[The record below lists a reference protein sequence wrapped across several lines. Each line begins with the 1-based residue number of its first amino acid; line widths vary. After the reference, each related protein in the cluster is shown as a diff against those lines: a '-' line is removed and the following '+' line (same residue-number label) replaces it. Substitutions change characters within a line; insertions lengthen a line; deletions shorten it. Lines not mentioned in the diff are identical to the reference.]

1 MLSWNMPR
9 PDEELKRKII
19 MMMTFR
25 MVIIITLLGSAILI
39 QLVSR
44 TILPINPLYFLI
56 FLTSFFTL
64 CSALAF
70 RRLKNLKLLAY
81 LQLTGDVIVITLLL
95 YFTGGVRS
103 PFSFLYILLIIAAS
117 ILLYRRGSVYI
128 ASISTILYG
137 NLVIL
142 SFYGIIPYYDLQPS
156 EIVEISMSLLYYYI
170 FIHVF
175 GFYTTAFLSSYLSER
190 LRRTST
196 ELQEMDEDLSD
207 LRLLHQKIIDCM
219 SAGLIISDLD
229 GEINFVNEPGLQI
242 LERPL
247 HQLLGSNIQKLF
259 VEDLNLQHFKPLLQT
274 NQRVRLEKS
283 FLKEKELVLIG
294 LNLSFLHTQK
304 GVPYGIIL
312 IFQDITDIQKKE
324 QQFRINER
332 MAAIGTMA
340 AGIAHE
346 IRNPLAAIH
355 GSIQMLE
362 SELELSDDQKKLM
375 EIVLTESLRLD
386 HTIQNFL
393 NYAKPKELK
402 KRVEDLKSVIEDTL
416 SFIQKSPDFKKS
428 HAIQFLK
435 NGENFLHE
443 FDGNML
449 KQVIWNLAMN
459 ALKAMPDGGTLKV
472 TLEHDLQGNI
482 LLVFRDTG
490 KGIDRSRLDSI
501 FDPFQ
506 TSTTGGS
513 GLGMAIVYRII
524 QDHQGRISI
533 ESKPGSGTTV
543 TVQLPTVASHEMQ
556 VQVALQ

>member
-1 MLSWNMPR
+1 MAR

-25 MVIIITLLGSAILI
+25 MVIIITILGSAILI

-64 CSALAF
+64 ASALAF
-70 RRLKNLKLLAY
+70 KRIGNLKLLAY
-81 LQLTGDVIVITLLL
+81 LQFTGDVIVITLLL
-95 YFTGGVRS
+95 YFSGGVRS
-103 PFSFLYILLIIAAS
+103 PFSFLYILLIIASS
-117 ILLYRRGSVYI
+117 ILLYRRGSLYI

-137 NLVIL
+137 ALVTF
-142 SFYGIIPYYDLQPS
+142 SFYNIIPYYDLQPS
-156 EIVEISMSLLYYYI
+156 EAGEISNSLLYYYV
-170 FIHVF
+170 FIHLF
-175 GFYTTAFLSSYLSER
+175 GFYMTAFLSSYLSER

-207 LRLLHQKIIDCM
+207 LRLLHQKIIDSM
-219 SAGLIISDLD
+219 SAGLIISDLT

-247 HQLLGSNIQKLF
+247 HQLIGSNIQKLF
-259 VEDLNLQHFKPLLQT
+259 VEDLNIDPFKPLLET

-283 FLKEKELVLIG
+283 FLKEKELLLIG
-294 LNLSFLHTQK
+294 MNLSFLHTQK
-304 GVPYGIIL
+304 GLPYGIIL
-312 IFQDITDIQKKE
+312 IFQDITEIMKKE

-393 NYAKPKELK
+393 NYAKPKRLK
-402 KRVEDLKSVIEDTL
+402 RQIENLKSVVEDTL
-416 SFIQKSPDFKKS
+416 SFIHKSPEFKKG
-428 HAIQFLK
+428 HNIQFLK
-435 NGENFLHE
+435 NGEDFVHE
-443 FDGNML
+443 FDSNML
-449 KQVIWNLAMN
+449 KQVIWNLSIN
-459 ALKAMPDGGTLKV
+459 ALHAMPQGGSLKV
-472 TLEHDLQGNI
+472 ALEHDLQGNV
-482 LLVFRDTG
+482 LLIFRDEG
-490 KGIDRSRLDSI
+490 KGIERTQLDSI

-513 GLGMAIVYRII
+513 GLGMAIVYRIV

-533 ESKPGSGTTV
+533 DSKPGIGTTV
-543 TVQLPTVASHEMQ
+543 VVRLPATTSRMVEPAVQ
-556 VQVALQ
+556 

>member
-1 MLSWNMPR
+1 MPR

-70 RRLKNLKLLAY
+70 SRLKNLKLLAY

-128 ASISTILYG
+128 ASISTLLYG
-137 NLVIL
+137 NLVVL

-362 SELELSDDQKKLM
+362 NELELSDDQKKLM

-402 KRVEDLKSVIEDTL
+402 KQVEDLKSVIEDTL
-416 SFIQKSPDFKKS
+416 SFIQKSPDFKKG
-428 HAIQFLK
+428 HTIQFLK
-435 NGENFLHE
+435 NGENFQHE

-459 ALKAMPDGGTLKV
+459 ALHAMPDGGTLKV
-472 TLEHDLQGNI
+472 MLEHDLQGNI

-490 KGIDRSRLDSI
+490 KGIERRRLDSI

-533 ESKPGSGTTV
+533 ESKPGSGTIV
-543 TVQLPTVASHEMQ
+543 TVRLPAAADHAMQ
-556 VQVALQ
+556 AVLQ